1 MDMKYPNNQ
10 VYGHEISMFM
20 EMNNQILWFM
30 EMDIQTFRLI
40 QYNNNNFQTVRFI
53 VKYPNI
59 QPYRVE
65 IFNIPF
71 NADGYLNMHEL

>member
-30 EMDIQTFRLI
+30 KMDIQTFRLI
-40 QYNNNNFQTVRFI
+40 QY
-53 VKYPNI
+53 
-59 QPYRVE
+59 E
-65 IFNIPF
+65 
-71 NADGYLNMHEL
+71 

>member
-59 QPYRVE
+59 QPYRDE
-65 IFNIPF
+65 YFNIPL
-71 NADGYLNMHEL
+71 Y